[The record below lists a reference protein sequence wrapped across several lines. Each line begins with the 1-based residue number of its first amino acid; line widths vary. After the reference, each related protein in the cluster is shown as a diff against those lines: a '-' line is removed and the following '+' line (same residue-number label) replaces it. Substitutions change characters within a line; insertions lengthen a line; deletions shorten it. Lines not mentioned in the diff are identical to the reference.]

1 MVRNLWFT
9 LLKTQVSPVGDQ
21 NPSQAKLGSPSTQP
35 DEKAIN
41 LDVVIIYEKRDGL
54 DCHKLYGWKFVK

>member
-1 MVRNLWFT
+1 M
-9 LLKTQVSPVGDQ
+9 GDQ